1 VTRLII
7 ALLCCCWSAV
17 VLAQDSPG
25 TPASEIEAIAKL
37 AKGHTHDG
45 TVRGDIAKLLG
56 LSSGDDLT
64 VQLVALASDPAH
76 ADLFFCFLPHSRD
89 VVMAARQGSLTI
101 YWFVKDDGLSK
112 TAYAYEGKVHVVDN
126 DVYRKSWMEAA
137 SKTLETLHKIY
148 GPTDNPAQQRSGKET
163 QP

>member
-7 ALLCCCWSAV
+7 VLLCCCWPAV

-25 TPASEIEAIAKL
+25 TPASEIEAIAEL

-64 VQLVALASDPAH
+64 VQLVALASDPTH

-101 YWFVKDDGLSK
+101 YWFVKDDGLFK
-112 TAYAYEGKVHVVDN
+112 TAYAYEGKVHVVEN

-137 SKTLETLHKIY
+137 SKMLETLHKIY
-148 GPTDNPAQQRSGKET
+148 DPTDIPAQQQSGKDT